1 MEVIFVLMAIFLIL
15 FFMGSYQWVFL
26 FLLLMLYVFLVNA
39 SSYPKPMEPTV
50 GTEISPWF
58 DRQRIQNWNPSVPVI
73 D

>member
-26 FLLLMLYVFLVNA
+26 FLLLSLYVFLVNA
-39 SSYPKPMEPTV
+39 SHPKPMEPTV